1 SAPQSKLA
9 SAAGFV
15 KKLHDLAVHK
25 KGCTDLQE
33 VPNEDEKSWSYG
45 ATLQTDS
52 SFTSPC
58 SWAAAD
64 PSTFLIRGEN
74 YLKDH
79 RKIKADGTLMQMI
92 GADWLR
98 SNKREDNL
106 AARPCSLVQK
116 YAAGGGPEFFFVVN
130 IQFPGV
136 MDSQAE
142 CWEDGLLAGAST
154 RSQLLS
160 WEELFGDSN

>member
-1 SAPQSKLA
+1 MYS
-9 SAAGFV
+9 
-15 KKLHDLAVHK
+15 VHK

-79 RKIKADGTLMQMI
+79 RKVFFQFHLFLKIKLEFDIKLGHQVL
-92 GADWLR
+92 
-98 SNKREDNL
+98 NF
-106 AARPCSLVQK
+106 PC
-116 YAAGGGPEFFFVVN
+116 
-130 IQFPGV
+130 
-136 MDSQAE
+136 
-142 CWEDGLLAGAST
+142 
-154 RSQLLS
+154 
-160 WEELFGDSN
+160 